1 MLDSSGPNAD
11 PCCVPLVKLFK
22 KTNHLHLFLPSRYLA
37 SLHGMGLESSF
48 PFLGS
53 YLSSKKHEYSFI
65 SLGNLSRQHLVDF
78 SCPHVHL
85 CLSEHLWLIT
95 TLMFS
100 QYVILIHT
108 FTNLVP
114 SYMVSTTLTWVHF
127 RLAAVHLPVLSQRW
141 MLSSELWYKRLFS
154 ERLCLQVGSSITVFA
169 SSGSSW
175 TNGIGL
181 CLPACF
187 AATLSVL

>member
-85 CLSEHLWLIT
+85 CLSEYLWLIT
-95 TLMFS
+95 TLTFS
-100 QYVILIHT
+100 QYIITRLLIWFLRIWFLPPWPGYISDLLLFIYPCSPKGGCYLLNFDT
-108 FTNLVP
+108 RGFLVRG
-114 SYMVSTTLTWVHF
+114 F
-127 RLAAVHLPVLSQRW
+127 ACRLEAQ
-141 MLSSELWYKRLFS
+141 
-154 ERLCLQVGSSITVFA
+154 
-169 SSGSSW
+169 
-175 TNGIGL
+175 
-181 CLPACF
+181 
-187 AATLSVL
+187 